1 MCFSQLENGLRSGA
15 MFYTLIIFKRL
26 LLKIKKFTFNLS
38 HAILKKKKKKF
49 ICFIADLTFTS
60 HIR

>member
-38 HAILKKKKKKF
+38 HAILKKKKKI

>member
-1 MCFSQLENGLRSGA
+1 